1 MTSYPSAIDPELPA
15 IRDDF
20 DTLRENGMK
29 HIADMIIATQTIVGT
44 DFTDMTGLNSPTG
57 EGGATKFG
65 NLSQMLVALSRFE
78 TGEYSATYSTDSA
91 TEYLSNPVAQID
103 FAQNRFLVPPMI
115 FIQTI
120 TAPQSSVAGYRQA
133 KFTAVNVSKTRF
145 FVTSSTR
152 LVSSSLVGSG
162 VAIKFQWIAIQPPF
176 GFANEDLTE
185 G

>member
-1 MTSYPSAIDPELPA
+1 MTLYPSEIDLELPA
-15 IRDDF
+15 LRDDF

-57 EGGATKFG
+57 QGGATKFG
-65 NLSQMLVALSRFE
+65 NLSQMIVALSRFE
-78 TGEYSATYSTDSA
+78 TGEYSATYSTGSA

-103 FAQNRFLVPPMI
+103 F
-115 FIQTI
+115 
-120 TAPQSSVAGYRQA
+120 
-133 KFTAVNVSKTRF
+133 

-152 LVSSSLVGSG
+152 LASSSLAG

>member
-65 NLSQMLVALSRFE
+65 NCCSCE
-78 TGEYSATYSTDSA
+78 TNRSTAHLLKLGLQKLLLRVMTYGEI
-91 TEYLSNPVAQID
+91 LLLI
-103 FAQNRFLVPPMI
+103 L
-115 FIQTI
+115 
-120 TAPQSSVAGYRQA
+120 G
-133 KFTAVNVSKTRF
+133 
-145 FVTSSTR
+145 
-152 LVSSSLVGSG
+152 
-162 VAIKFQWIAIQPPF
+162 
-176 GFANEDLTE
+176 
-185 G
+185 